1 MSENKRAEEIVDVV
15 KKALD
20 KLGVPEFKTD
30 ALREIVEFRTVLT
43 GESDRGCALMA
54 TAYLEASLDKV
65 ISTFLVEDERVQKDV
80 FSNKGFLET
89 FSSKIDFAYLLGLIT
104 KSMHRDLHLL
114 RKIRNE
120 FAHNLTNLSFDSPA
134 IRDRC
139 SEFSYQ
145 NLDRTESSRD
155 KFTRKMMGIDGELFA
170 TLSELKH
177 LETKKE
183 SDLEKHKQLDG
194 FVMNAI
200 KDVNNA

>member
-1 MSENKRAEEIVDVV
+1 MSENKRAEEIFAVV

-20 KLGVPEFKTD
+20 KLGVHEFNTD

-54 TAYLEASLDKV
+54 TAYLEASLDKL
-65 ISTFLVEDERVQKDV
+65 ISAFLVEDKRVQKDV

-139 SEFSYQ
+139 SELSYQ

-155 KFTRKMMGIDGELFA
+155 KFTSTMMRIDGELFV
-170 TLSELKH
+170 TSSEQKH

-183 SDLEKHKQLDG
+183 SDLEKYKQLG
-194 FVMNAI
+194 VFLHRLIQPQAV
-200 KDVNNA
+200 